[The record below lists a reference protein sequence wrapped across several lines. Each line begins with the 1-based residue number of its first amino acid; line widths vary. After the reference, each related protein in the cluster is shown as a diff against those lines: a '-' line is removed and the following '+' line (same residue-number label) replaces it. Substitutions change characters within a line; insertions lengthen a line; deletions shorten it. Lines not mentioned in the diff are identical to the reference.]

1 MQSTGTLHVVVFWQ
15 NNGRR
20 PAMGQS
26 VLWLLLLVGYVAATP
41 LSHDWGALTTMMWA
55 DFRTPSKLTDAEAK
69 FIATHYAAVSLEK
82 CTLASDGDTT
92 EQGQLATA
100 RQLKAAN
107 PDLKVLAYWGV
118 AMQGFQCSA
127 AAQALKKTHP
137 SWYLSNPDGTPVL
150 MKGYP
155 QLDYRNPEARD
166 WWVAAPLS
174 IGGSDSSKLIDG
186 ILAVK
191 TRQAFSPSQVISS
204 Y

>member
-1 MQSTGTLHVVVFWQ
+1 
-15 NNGRR
+15 
-20 PAMGQS
+20 MGQS

-41 LSHDWGALTTMMWA
+41 LSHDWGALTSMMWA
-55 DFRTPSKLTDAEAK
+55 DFRSPSKLTDAEAK

-137 SWYLSNPDGTPVL
+137 SWYL
-150 MKGYP
+150 
-155 QLDYRNPEARD
+155 R
-166 WWVAAPLS
+166 
-174 IGGSDSSKLIDG
+174 
-186 ILAVK
+186 
-191 TRQAFSPSQVISS
+191 TRTGPPS
-204 Y
+204 